1 MVEVNMPRFSD
12 TMQEGT
18 ISRWIKHQGD
28 TIKKGDILAEIETD
42 KANMELESYD
52 NGVLERILVQEGET
66 VAIGQPIAVIGSGTN
81 AQKQEKPATIS
92 SEAQEQE
99 QLTTSS
105 AKAGVTEAAPVETD
119 NVQQEGASAQ
129 EAPAISSQEQ
139 RGKQE
144 RGSGNQLVNVGT
156 SQADAGSQQGG
167 NGAMIK
173 ASPLA
178 RRMAEEYGIDLHQ
191 VTGSGPGGRIVRDD
205 IEDFREQKQPA
216 TPTTP
221 TTLTAQ
227 TPAAQAEEAVQPA
240 QQAAPLAD
248 DEVRKLSRMQVT
260 IARRLTESKQTIP
273 HFYVRSEVN
282 MNDAMSLRQTLNTST
297 GEGGV
302 KISIND
308 LIVKACALAL
318 ENFPEVNS
326 SYRDGQ
332 FFQHKHINI
341 GIAVD
346 VPAGLVVPVIR
357 DANIKGVRSIAREAK
372 ALIEKA
378 RTNKLSQSDLEG
390 GTFSV
395 SNLGMMDVSD
405 FVAVINPPEAAILAI
420 ASIRQ
425 QYVPLD
431 GQPVI
436 HNVMPMTLSA
446 DHRILYGAMVARFLQ
461 EIKQLLQN
469 PYNLLG

>member
-1 MVEVNMPRFSD
+1 MAEVNMPRFSD

-18 ISRWIKHQGD
+18 ISRWVKHQGD
-28 TIKKGDILAEIETD
+28 AIKKGDILAEIETD

-52 NGVLERILVQEGET
+52 SGVLERILVQEGET
-66 VAIGQPIAVIGSGTN
+66 VPIGQPIAVIGSGVS
-81 AQKQEKPATIS
+81 AQKQEQPATDRA
-92 SEAQEQE
+92 EV
-99 QLTTSS
+99 
-105 AKAGVTEAAPVETD
+105 GVTQRPPAPTEGI
-119 NVQQEGASAQ
+119 QQEGAPAQ
-129 EAPAISSQEQ
+129 EAPASSQ
-139 RGKQE
+139 QE
-144 RGSGNQLVNVGT
+144 AGVATQLVQVSTTPEGP
-156 SQADAGSQQGG
+156 GPQQGG
-167 NGAMIK
+167 DGAMIK

-191 VTGSGPGGRIVRDD
+191 IKGTGPGGRIVRDD
-205 IEDFREQKQPA
+205 IEDFREQQQPPAA
-216 TPTTP
+216 TPAP
-221 TTLTAQ
+221 TAQ
-227 TPAAQAEEAVQPA
+227 VPTAQAREAIPSAVA
-240 QQAAPLAD
+240 QIALPAD
-248 DEVRKLSRMQVT
+248 DEVRKLSRMQMT

-273 HFYVRSEVN
+273 HFYVSNEVR
-282 MNDAMSLRQTLNTST
+282 MDEAMSLRHVLNTSM

-302 KISIND
+302 KVSVND
-308 LIVKACALAL
+308 MIVKACALAL
-318 ENFPEVNS
+318 EKIPEVNS

-346 VPAGLVVPVIR
+346 IPAGLVVPVIR
-357 DANIKGVRSIAREAK
+357 DANVKGVRSIARESK

-395 SNLGMMDVSD
+395 SNLGMMDVSE
-405 FVAVINPPEAAILAI
+405 FVAVINPPEAAILAV

-425 QYVPLD
+425 QYVPVD

-436 HNVMPMTLSA
+436 QSLMPMTLSA
-446 DHRILYGAMVARFLQ
+446 DHRILYGAMAARFLQ

>member
-1 MVEVNMPRFSD
+1 MAEVNMPRFSD

-18 ISRWIKHQGD
+18 ISRWLKHQGD
-28 TIKKGDILAEIETD
+28 TIKKGDILVEIETD

-52 NGVLERILVQEGET
+52 SGVLERILVQEGET
-66 VAIGQPIAVIGSGTN
+66 VPIGQLIAVIGSGAS
-81 AQKQEKPATIS
+81 AQKPEQAATS
-92 SEAQEQE
+92 RTE
-99 QLTTSS
+99 
-105 AKAGVTEAAPVETD
+105 AGVTQSPPAQTAEI
-119 NVQQEGASAQ
+119 QQEGTPAQ
-129 EAPAISSQEQ
+129 EAPASFQQEQ
-139 RGKQE
+139 SSNQE
-144 RGSGNQLVNVGT
+144 AGVDTQLVHVSTAPESPGP
-156 SQADAGSQQGG
+156 QQGG
-167 NGAMIK
+167 DGAMIK

-191 VTGSGPGGRIVRDD
+191 IKGSGPGGRIVRDD
-205 IEDFREQKQPA
+205 IEDFREQKQPSA
-216 TPTTP
+216 TTTASTTQVPTTE
-221 TTLTAQ
+221 AREAIQ
-227 TPAAQAEEAVQPA
+227 PAVAQAVLP
-240 QQAAPLAD
+240 AD

-273 HFYVRSEVN
+273 HFYVSNEVK
-282 MNDAMSLRQTLNTST
+282 MDDAMSLRQVLNTST

-302 KISIND
+302 KVSVND
-308 LIVKACALAL
+308 MIVKACALAL
-318 ENFPEVNS
+318 EKIPEVNS

-346 VPAGLVVPVIR
+346 IPAGLVVPVIR
-357 DANIKGVRSIAREAK
+357 DANVKGVRSIARESK

-395 SNLGMMDVSD
+395 SNLGMMDVSE
-405 FVAVINPPEAAILAI
+405 FVAVINPPEAAILAV

-425 QYVPLD
+425 QYVPVE

-436 HNVMPMTLSA
+436 QSIMPMTLSA
-446 DHRILYGAMVARFLQ
+446 DHRILYGAMVARFLR

-469 PYNLLG
+469 PYSLLG

>member
-1 MVEVNMPRFSD
+1 MAEVNMPRFSD

-18 ISRWIKHQGD
+18 ISRWLKHQGD
-28 TIKKGDILAEIETD
+28 TIKKGDILVEIETD

-66 VAIGQPIAVIGSGTN
+66 VPIGQPIAVIGSGAS
-81 AQKQEKPATIS
+81 AQKQEQPA
-92 SEAQEQE
+92 
-99 QLTTSS
+99 TSS
-105 AKAGVTEAAPVETD
+105 AEAGVTQRPPARTAD
-119 NVQQEGASAQ
+119 IQQEDTSTQEASANFQ
-129 EAPAISSQEQ
+129 QEQ
-139 RGKQE
+139 GSKQE
-144 RGSGNQLVNVGT
+144 VGVDTQLVDVSTAQESPGP
-156 SQADAGSQQGG
+156 QQGG
-167 NGAMIK
+167 DGAMIK

-191 VTGSGPGGRIVRDD
+191 IKGSGPGGRIVRDD
-205 IEDFREQKQPA
+205 IEDFREQKQPSA
-216 TPTTP
+216 TTTVSTTQIPTTE
-221 TTLTAQ
+221 AREAIQ
-227 TPAAQAEEAVQPA
+227 PAVAQAVLP
-240 QQAAPLAD
+240 AD

-273 HFYVRSEVN
+273 HFYVSNEVK
-282 MNDAMSLRQTLNTST
+282 MDDAMSLRQVLNTST

-302 KISIND
+302 KVSVND
-308 LIVKACALAL
+308 MIVKACALAL
-318 ENFPEVNS
+318 EKIPEVNS

-346 VPAGLVVPVIR
+346 IPAGLVVPVIR
-357 DANIKGVRSIAREAK
+357 DANVKGVRSIARESK

-395 SNLGMMDVSD
+395 SNLGMMDVSE
-405 FVAVINPPEAAILAI
+405 FVAVINPPEAAILAV

-425 QYVPLD
+425 QYVPVE

-436 HNVMPMTLSA
+436 QSIMPMTLSA

-469 PYNLLG
+469 PYSLLG